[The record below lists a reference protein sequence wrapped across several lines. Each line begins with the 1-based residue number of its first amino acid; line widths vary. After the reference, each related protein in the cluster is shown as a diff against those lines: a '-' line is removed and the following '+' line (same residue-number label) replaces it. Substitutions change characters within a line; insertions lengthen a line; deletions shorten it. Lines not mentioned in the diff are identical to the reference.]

1 MSEKFF
7 LCAIAAFCVVLSAVG
22 ATADFRSGTVLA
34 AELSRKK
41 PDVKLENDNVA
52 NLIFAR
58 MVIRLAPE
66 RKMSVCDYE
75 LRAYGRCFKAIAVS
89 VNNGK
94 WLTDDS
100 VVENIDGRTIVS
112 VLFEV
117 DGSVIGRSNVE
128 TLEVVASADRK
139 AKPDVIKFKNIGD
152 NKFSVVSA
160 IPSSGQ
166 MVK

>member
-7 LCAIAAFCVVLSAVG
+7 LCAIIAFCVMLSAVG
-22 ATADFRSGTVLA
+22 ATVEFRSGTVLA

-75 LRAYGRCFKAIAVS
+75 LMAYGRSFKAIAVS

-100 VVENIDGRTIVS
+100 VLENFDGRTLVS

-117 DGSVIGRSNVE
+117 DGSVIGKSDVE

-139 AKPDVIKFKNIGD
+139 AKHDIIKFKNIGD
-152 NKFSVVSA
+152 NKFSAVSA
-160 IPSSGQ
+160 IPSSGK